1 MSPAPPPAE
10 RQAERDAA
18 LAALTGTVPYNR
30 LLGVRFD
37 RLGDELTG
45 RLAFRE

>member
-1 MSPAPPPAE
+1 MTGSPPTAR
-10 RQAERDAA
+10 RQAERDAV
-18 LAALTGTVPYNR
+18 LAALTDTVPYNR

-45 RLAFRE
+45 RLA